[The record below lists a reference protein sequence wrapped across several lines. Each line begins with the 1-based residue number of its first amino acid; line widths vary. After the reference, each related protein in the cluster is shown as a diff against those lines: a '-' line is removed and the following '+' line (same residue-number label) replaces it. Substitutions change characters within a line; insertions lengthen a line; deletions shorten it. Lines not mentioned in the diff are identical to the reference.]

1 MRIKLSL
8 IDNRDSTEL
17 LLFYVTESL
26 NKCSSL
32 KSLKI
37 ERIFSHL
44 FLGDF
49 YGITSHVALKTFY
62 ILFFKY
68 E

>member
-1 MRIKLSL
+1 MRTKLSP

-26 NKCSSL
+26 NKCISL

-49 YGITSHVALKTFY
+49 
-62 ILFFKY
+62 
-68 E
+68 